1 MRVTLVPHPDNPTDL
16 RQDVTA
22 TLTRRPDGGLAVAW
36 TIGGDMA
43 ALHLPT
49 PMEPAPADALWRTTC
64 CELFAAAGDRGYRE
78 FNFSPSGQWAT
89 YDFAG
94 YRERAPVQTDCPAPT
109 ITRRIDETALR
120 LDVEL
125 PAAALPAGARRFGIS
140 AILETRDGRIGYWA
154 LAHAP
159 GNPDFHHAIAFA
171 LEFEKDPA

>member
-1 MRVTLVPHPDNPTDL
+1 VRVTLVPHPDNPADL
-16 RQDVTA
+16 WQDVTA

-36 TIGGDMA
+36 AIGGDMA

-78 FNFSPSGQWAT
+78 FNFSPSGQWAV
-89 YDFAG
+89 YDFTG
-94 YRERAPVQTDCPAPT
+94 YRERAAANAVLPEPT
-109 ITRRIDETALR
+109 FSVRREGDVLSLNVELAAALLGAALR
-120 LDVEL
+120 L
-125 PAAALPAGARRFGIS
+125 GIS

-159 GNPDFHHAIAFA
+159 GKPDFHHAIAFA

>member
-78 FNFSPSGQWAT
+78 FNFSPSGQWAV
-89 YDFAG
+89 YDFTG
-94 YRERAPVQTDCPAPT
+94 YRERAAANAVLPEPT
-109 ITRRIDETALR
+109 FSVRRESDLLS

-125 PAAALPAGARRFGIS
+125 AAALFGAALRLGIS

-159 GNPDFHHAIAFA
+159 GKPDFHHAATFA
-171 LEFEKDPA
+171 LAFDKDAQ